1 MFHSIYL
8 FVYRNIY
15 LFVAEVFVCLQKFL
29 LHILTLYSS
38 TLGCDQSSNNPKFNH
53 SHFETDH
60 YLRLSNVNME
70 ILLMGKTHSL
80 ALPLILR
87 KPSKHRKL
95 PQQGLGSGVD
105 FGFCNKV
112 FQVSELLNELIFLW
126 KFANKVYKN
135 QFFKNITLSLVLHNN
150 KYL

>member
-1 MFHSIYL
+1 MFHAIYL

-15 LFVAEVFVCLQKFL
+15 FVCCWSICLFIEISIIYFNSLQLKA
-29 LHILTLYSS
+29 
-38 TLGCDQSSNNPKFNH
+38 GCDQSSNNPKLNH

-60 YLRLSNVNME
+60 YLRLSNVNVGIN

-80 ALPLILR
+80 VLPLILR

-95 PQQGLGSGVD
+95 PLQGLGSGVD

-112 FQVSELLNELIFLW
+112 FQVGELLNKLIFLW
-126 KFANKVYKN
+126 KFAKSFLN
-135 QFFKNITLSLVLHNN
+135 QFFEILH
-150 KYL
+150 KFGFAQ